1 VIEIPDEFLYGLDA
15 LSNSEIIGSDVD
27 ILSAHNRHIS
37 LIKKAHDLKLITPVF
52 YANFADALL
61 ERTEKNL
68 KTELIITPGIVKYV
82 YRIML
87 RENSKLIRVF
97 SHKNIEVR
105 KMKNELKMG
114 LTLTDKTM
122 MFGLYKFD
130 NTYDFFSH
138 FTSSDRDSVE
148 WGNRLFEHFKK
159 NSEAVEPG
167 EFGI

>member
-1 VIEIPDEFLYGLDA
+1 
-15 LSNSEIIGSDVD
+15 
-27 ILSAHNRHIS
+27 
-37 LIKKAHDLKLITPVF
+37 
-52 YANFADALL
+52 
-61 ERTEKNL
+61 
-68 KTELIITPGIVKYV
+68 
-82 YRIML
+82 
-87 RENSKLIRVF
+87 
-97 SHKNIEVR
+97 
-105 KMKNELKMG
+105 MKNELKMG